1 MNYATAEVFNC
12 ELLPFKRDRGQHMNY
27 NTNIRPIIF
36 LCVFTAII
44 TFPLYLFAEDET
56 KDKKGIEHETGFY
69 YTIQKGDTLWDIS
82 QRFFDSP
89 WQWPDLWKENSQVPN
104 PHLIYPGERIRLFHK
119 GWMKTTVKTD
129 VVEKSLQEKTPQKEP
144 LYLIY
149 TEIDKIGFIKK
160 EPVTPSGYIFKSYND
175 KIMISHGDKV
185 YIKQNNNASF
195 VPGEKYTIYRT
206 NPIANKKI
214 KDCVGIQHYLTGILE
229 ITEKHPDFS
238 VAKVVQSFRSIAVN
252 DLLMPYQ
259 PLSKKILITES
270 KKGLEGSIIGSEEKA
285 TIIGQGAIAF
295 IDMGSQDGVMPGQY
309 YSIYYQ
315 EKKRLDPKSK
325 KYTLLSVVDFGTLFV
340 LRAEQTTATVLIT
353 RSDKS
358 ITPGAKICSPLPK
371 K

>member
-1 MNYATAEVFNC
+1 
-12 ELLPFKRDRGQHMNY
+12 MNY
-27 NTNIRPIIF
+27 NKIIK
-36 LCVFTAII
+36 AII
-44 TFPLYLFAEDET
+44 CLCIFIAIIACPLYLFAEDE
-56 KDKKGIEHETGFY
+56 KGIEHETGFY

-89 WQWPDLWKENSQVPN
+89 WQWPDLWEKNSQVSN
-104 PHLIYPGERIRLFHK
+104 PHLVYPGERIRLFHK
-119 GWMKTTVKTD
+119 GWMETTVKTD
-129 VVEKSLQEKTPQKEP
+129 VTEKSLQEKKPQKELP
-144 LYLIY
+144 YLLY
-149 TEIDKIGFIKK
+149 TAIDKIGFIKK
-160 EPVTPSGYIFKSYND
+160 EPVAPSGYIFKSYND
-175 KIMISHGDKV
+175 KIMISRSDKV
-185 YIKQNNNASF
+185 YIRQSNNASF
-195 VPGEKYTIYRT
+195 IPGQKYTIYRT
-206 NPIANKKI
+206 IEHAINKKT
-214 KDCVGIQHYLTGILE
+214 KDPIGFQHYLTGILE

-270 KKGLEGSIIGSEEKA
+270 KKGLEGSIISSEEKA
-285 TIIGQGAIAF
+285 TIIGDNAIAF
-295 IDMGSQDGVMPGQY
+295 IDRGSRDGVMPGQY
-309 YSIYYQ
+309 YSLYYQ

-358 ITPGAKICSPLPK
+358 ITPDTKICSPLPK

>member
-1 MNYATAEVFNC
+1 
-12 ELLPFKRDRGQHMNY
+12 MNY
-27 NTNIRPIIF
+27 NTNIRLITF
-36 LCVFTAII
+36 LCIFTVII
-44 TFPLYLFAEDET
+44 ACPLYLFAEDET
-56 KDKKGIEHETGFY
+56 EDKKGIEHEVGFY

-89 WQWPDLWKENSQVPN
+89 WQWPDLWQENRQVSN
-104 PHLIYPGERIRLFHK
+104 PHLVYPGERIRLFHK
-119 GWMKTTVKTD
+119 GWIKTTAKTD
-129 VVEKSLQEKTPQKEP
+129 VNEKSSKKEPQKEP
-144 LYLIY
+144 PYFLYPD
-149 TEIDKIGFIKK
+149 IDKVGFIKK

-185 YIKQNNNASF
+185 YIRQNNNASF
-195 VPGEKYTIYRT
+195 IPGEKYTIYRT
-206 NPIANKKI
+206 NPITNKKT
-214 KDCVGIQHYLTGILE
+214 KDSIGIQHYLTGILE
-229 ITEKHPDFS
+229 ITEQHPDFA
-238 VAKVVQSFRSIAVN
+238 VARIIQSFRSVAVN

-270 KKGLEGSIIGSEEKA
+270 KKGLEGSIIGSEEKV
-285 TIIGQGAIAF
+285 TIIGDGTIAF
-295 IDMGSQDGVMPGQY
+295 IDRGNQDGIMPGQY

-325 KYTLLSVVDFGTLFV
+325 KYTLLSIVDFGTLFV
-340 LRAEQTTATVLIT
+340 LRTEQTTSTVLIT

>member
-1 MNYATAEVFNC
+1 MNYS
-12 ELLPFKRDRGQHMNY
+12 K
-27 NTNIRPIIF
+27 IIKVIPC
-36 LCVFTAII
+36 LWIFTVII
-44 TFPLYLFAEDET
+44 ACPLYLCAEDE
-56 KDKKGIEHETGFY
+56 KGIKHETGFY
-69 YTIQKGDTLWDIS
+69 YTIQRGDTLWDIS

-89 WQWPDLWKENSQVPN
+89 WQWPDLWEENRQVPN
-104 PHLIYPGERIRLFHK
+104 PHLVYPGERIRLFHK
-119 GWMKTTVKTD
+119 GWIKTTAETD
-129 VVEKSLQEKTPQKEP
+129 VAEKSLQEKKPQKEP
-144 LYLIY
+144 PYLLY
-149 TEIDKIGFIKK
+149 TAIDKIGFIKK
-160 EPVTPSGYIFKSYND
+160 EPVTPSGHIFKSYND

-185 YIKQNNNASF
+185 YIKQNNNALF
-195 VPGEKYTIYRT
+195 IPGQKYTTYRT
-206 NPIANKKI
+206 IEHVINKKT
-214 KDCVGIQHYLTGILE
+214 KDTVGFQHYLTGILE

-259 PLSKKILITES
+259 PLSKKILIAES

-285 TIIGQGAIAF
+285 TISGDGAIAF
-295 IDMGSQDGVMPGQY
+295 IDRGSQEGVMPGQY

-340 LRAEQTTATVLIT
+340 LRTEQNTATVLIT